1 LGRSA
6 PQCGNSWVAESSKRT
21 RRKRT
26 AEAFVLGPEFG
37 NLHLRRFKLVRG
49 QTLGATTSCS
59 PFGLLGVPALRP
71 PLCSPGLDPRGMFAT
86 FATFS
91 VRPLIFLHNHPI
103 YVCYFSKRK
112 RIASVNQ
119 SCGAPTVS
127 AIVAPRAPRD
137 FGLPVVVSRTV
148 WCSVSA
154 LRSAPINTTMIG
166 SGST

>member
-1 LGRSA
+1 MGPPALGRQRGLGRSA

-37 NLHLRRFKLVRG
+37 NLHLRRFKPVRG

-91 VRPLIFLHNHPI
+91 VRPLIFLHNHLYCAKWYPGWREWP
-103 YVCYFSKRK
+103 FSSIR
-112 RIASVNQ
+112 
-119 SCGAPTVS
+119 PTHRMPS
-127 AIVAPRAPRD
+127 QR
-137 FGLPVVVSRTV
+137 
-148 WCSVSA
+148 
-154 LRSAPINTTMIG
+154 
-166 SGST
+166 